1 MTVSGEGSSAIE
13 VTPGDR
19 GATDAMLPRLR
30 LSSISKSFPGVQALS
45 DVSLDVMAGEIHA
58 LVGENGAGK
67 STLMHIAAGVY
78 QPDAGTIE
86 MDGVAYQNLDE
97 RAAGDA
103 GIAIVFQ
110 DRSLV
115 PSVSVA
121 ENVFAARQPT
131 NRFGVVDRRLLEA
144 RTRQLLGELRV
155 DLDPRSRV
163 GDLRP
168 AEQQMVEIA
177 KALSHRLRVLILDEP
192 TAALT
197 ISEGRQLFEVLQL
210 LTARGVGIVYV
221 SHRMSEI
228 FEIAHRITVLKDG
241 HLVGTRATSEVTPD
255 DLITMMVGRE
265 LSFEP
270 DPRRHKPDAPVALE
284 IRGLTADPVVDC
296 SLRVHAGEIVCLA
309 GLVGAGRTEVCEAI
323 FGIREVTAGQ
333 VLVAGRPVSISHP
346 ADAMALG
353 LGMVPE
359 DRKEAGLF
367 LEMSVAA
374 NIAATNLRA
383 LSDGPFMS
391 DRRATTLA
399 EASVAQLR
407 VATPDVQRPVMNLS
421 GGNQQKVLLAKWLA
435 RNPTVL
441 LVDEPTRG
449 VDVGAKSDIYAILR
463 DLAAS
468 GVALLV
474 VSSDLMEV
482 LALAHRI
489 VVMSDRRV
497 VGELDARDAD
507 EATILRLA
515 APKRAATG
523 RGAA

>member
-1 MTVSGEGSSAIE
+1 MTVSGEKPSAIE
-13 VTPGDR
+13 VTPEDR

-45 DVSLDVMAGEIHA
+45 DVSLDVVAGEIHA

-97 RAAGDA
+97 GAAGDA

-131 NRFGVVDRRLLEA
+131 NRLGVIDRRLLEA
-144 RTRQLLGELRV
+144 RTRQLLGELHV

-177 KALSHRLRVLILDEP
+177 KALSHPLRVLILDEP

-241 HLVGTRATSEVTPD
+241 HWVGTRPTSEVTPD
-255 DLITMMVGRE
+255 DLIAMMVGRE

-270 DPRRHKPDAPVALE
+270 DPRRHASDAPIALE
-284 IRGLTADPVVDC
+284 IRGLTAEPVVDC

-333 VLVAGRPVSISHP
+333 VFVAGRPVSISHP

-391 DRRATTLA
+391 DRRATALA

-441 LVDEPTRG
+441 IVDEPTRG

-468 GVALLV
+468 GVAVLV

-507 EATILRLA
+507 ETTILRLA
-515 APKRAATG
+515 APKRSATEH
-523 RGAA
+523 GAA